1 MRAFVAAT
9 LALMVVLAAGVPH
22 EHVRGHGA
30 ADCIACAVGQG
41 DAARDETP
49 DVAPATVVLA
59 ASPPQPG
66 AAPVSGAPLGAIPGQ
81 SPPTSAPRTS
91 RAAV

>member
-1 MRAFVAAT
+1 MRALLAAT
-9 LALMVVLAAGVPH
+9 LAVLVVLAAAVPH
-22 EHVRGHGA
+22 EHLRTHGA

-49 DVAPATVVLA
+49 DVAPATVISA
-59 ASPPQPG
+59 APAAEPQ

-81 SPPTSAPRTS
+81 SPPAG
-91 RAAV
+91 V

>member
-1 MRAFVAAT
+1 MRALVAAV

-41 DAARDETP
+41 DAARDENP
-49 DVAPATVVLA
+49 DVAPATVVFA
-59 ASPPQPG
+59 ASAAEPG

-81 SPPTSAPRTS
+81 SPPAG
-91 RAAV
+91 A

>member
-1 MRAFVAAT
+1 MHPGWMRALVAAT

-22 EHVRGHGA
+22 DHVRGHGA
-30 ADCIACAVGQG
+30 TDCIACAVGQG

-49 DVAPATVVLA
+49 DVAPATVVA
-59 ASPPQPG
+59 TTSPSRPA

-81 SPPTSAPRTS
+81 SPPAG
-91 RAAV
+91 A